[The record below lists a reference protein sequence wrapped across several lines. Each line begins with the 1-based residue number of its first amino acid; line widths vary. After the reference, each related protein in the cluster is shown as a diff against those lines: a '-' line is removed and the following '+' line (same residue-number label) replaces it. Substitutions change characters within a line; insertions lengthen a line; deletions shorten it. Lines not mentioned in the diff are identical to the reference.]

1 VEAAKIMAD
10 FEFTRVTVKDL
21 FKGVELEIYPAG
33 RTKAYVS
40 KEAPGETRQIQVAC
54 TIRNNT
60 ATTKLVYL
68 HFTAAGTERFVKSYA
83 INGGASTSDSW
94 TFRYSDLGVPP
105 YAVVLELKSN
115 GTSYHKVSF
124 TLYAVWWLETHAF
137 MYGTEP
143 DGENVDN
150 ACTIS
155 VSGQIES
162 INPNLHAFLD
172 LASATVEAKPKY
184 PWEHS
189 YWMIGGTKST
199 DNPASF
205 TMTYNNYAYA
215 YLCAPIPRWR
225 ALEDIDGDGQ
235 VKIFDVVAV
244 ARAYG
249 SRPGDANWNQLA
261 DIDGDG
267 QVKIFDVVRVTSA
280 YYVKDEDLPST
291 LTVTAPTQAKVQTMT
306 ASAINFAAAA
316 AVAMILSA
324 FLKSIVR
331 SLRR

>member
-1 VEAAKIMAD
+1 MAD
-10 FEFTRVTVKDL
+10 FEFTKVTAKDL

-33 RTKAYVS
+33 RTKAYVTR
-40 KEAPGETRQIQVAC
+40 EAPGETRQIQVAW

-60 ATTKLVYL
+60 ATAKLVYL
-68 HFTAAGTERFVKSYA
+68 HFTVAGREWFVKGYA
-83 INGGASTSDSW
+83 INGGASTSDSR

-124 TLYAVWWLETHAF
+124 TLYAVWWLETHAC
-137 MYGTEP
+137 MYGTDP
-143 DGENVDN
+143 ASPQLIDIVCPI
-150 ACTIS
+150 A

-172 LASATVEAKPKY
+172 LASAQVTAKPVKKKY
-184 PWEHS
+184 QWEFS
-189 YWMIGGTKST
+189 YWIIGGTKST

-215 YLCAPIPRWR
+215 YLCVPIPRWLP
-225 ALEDIDGDGQ
+225 LEDINSDGVVD
-235 VKIFDVVAV
+235 ILDVVKVV
-244 ARAYG
+244 AAYG
-249 SRPGDANWNQLA
+249 SSPSSPNWNPLA
-261 DIDGDG
+261 DINGDG
-267 QVKIFDVVRVTSA
+267 KVDMLDLTRITGVYGLR
-280 YYVKDEDLPST
+280 DEDLPT
-291 LTVTAPTQAKVQTMT
+291 TVTVTAPTQAKVQTMT
-306 ASAINFAAAA
+306 ASAINFAS
-316 AVAMILSA
+316 AVAVTMILSA